1 MDKGSQNVFRPS
13 KFLSAWRGGNS
24 VKEGTTTVFD
34 SRGYSSV
41 TLKGPVWT
49 KQYKVHVDI
58 WICMGLAQGCFQK
71 GRRKSLV
78 FQCFQKD
85 QQQRLRRIWI
95 KEVKTCKNGNDF
107 WRPGM
112 TSKAA
117 CLHQLWFLAPAV
129 RCISCRSS
137 STWCVPGPRT
147 LPSSCQS
154 RSSAWRFSIPQFGF
168 ASRICST
175 CFPTTEQDKRHFAG
189 VVLLV
194 DPYHAV
200 FVGLNPKRKF
210 CAWKSRP
217 ESCHILRL
225 WLAWHRCLLELK
237 LVLIQTN
244 LHAKQVESRCS
255 WVTNDEALS
264 TSHLKEKKLITRGK
278 KKRKISPCENP
289 NSRGELQYK
298 QTAPKT
304 EPSIKSKSA
313 KHKTQA
319 SFRTSIWTVKNVWWN
334 L

>member
-1 MDKGSQNVFRPS
+1 MRPRTPRLVPAELPLLPNKPPVLAPSEPLPKSPPLDPKAVLAPLAALLPKRPPEEAPPVALLDTKHMDKGSQNVFCPS

-175 CFPTTEQDKRHFAG
+175 CLSYNRTGQ
-189 VVLLV
+189 
-194 DPYHAV
+194 
-200 FVGLNPKRKF
+200 
-210 CAWKSRP
+210 
-217 ESCHILRL
+217 
-225 WLAWHRCLLELK
+225 
-237 LVLIQTN
+237 
-244 LHAKQVESRCS
+244 
-255 WVTNDEALS
+255 EALCRGCAAGRS
-264 TSHLKEKKLITRGK
+264 LSCGLCRPQSKDCRRQRSILYRIGFETLQVQTTSSHG
-278 KKRKISPCENP
+278 
-289 NSRGELQYK
+289 
-298 QTAPKT
+298 
-304 EPSIKSKSA
+304 
-313 KHKTQA
+313 
-319 SFRTSIWTVKNVWWN
+319 W
-334 L
+334 